1 MEITEKCFVAYSN
14 KKIRDMSG
22 YTAAYGRVVENGE
35 PIDEAVVIVYKAPK
49 SYTGE
54 DVCEICCHGGLYI
67 MQRVLRL
74 VLSLGAKP
82 AEAGEFTKRAFLN
95 GKLDLV
101 QAESVMSV
109 ISASGEAALTAARNT
124 LKGNTSKKIDK
135 TASDLIACAGAL
147 AAWSDYPDEDIPAV
161 ENENLRASLVKAKD
175 ELKILLDR
183 YDSGKA
189 VTEGVV
195 TVICGKPNV
204 GKSTLMNILSGYK
217 RSIVTSIAGTTRDVV
232 EETVRLG
239 DILLRLADTAGIHDT
254 NDEVESIGVDIA
266 KERIEAAQLVLAV
279 FDVSRPL
286 DTEDIQLLE
295 MCRRKRTLG
304 IINKS
309 DLPALFSEED
319 IKKYLPECITLSAQ
333 DNEAAETVQKALERL
348 LGTEGLDF
356 TEEMLCAG
364 RQYDCVQK
372 AVQNLTEAVTALDSG
387 ITVDAVN
394 VNIDCAIEEL
404 LTLTGKRASEEVVNE
419 VFSKFCVGK

>member
-1 MEITEKCFVAYSN
+1 
-14 KKIRDMSG
+14 MSG